1 MQINRLILK
10 NWRNFKAFDARFQ
23 DVSYLLGP
31 NASGKSNL
39 LDVFRFLRDISKPK
53 GGGLQS
59 AVDDRGG
66 IVKVRCL
73 HARNDTEVLI
83 DVYLSDD
90 GDDGDEGGGSWRYVL
105 GFKPEGKGAQ
115 RILVSREQV
124 WEGEQRIINRPDD
137 DDVRDRALLTQTGLE
152 QIAANARFRKLA
164 EFFGNITYLH
174 LVPQLLKFSEQ
185 IGGNRLE
192 NDPFGQGFLD
202 RIARTP
208 EKTRD
213 ARLRKIGEA
222 LSLAVP
228 HFKDLRFVRD
238 EVGRPHLE
246 AMYQHHRPKAGWQTE
261 EQFSDGT
268 LRLIGILWSLL
279 EGSSMLL
286 MEEPEISLNNEVV
299 RQIPV
304 IIDRLQRGRKRKRQ
318 VVISTHSEAML
329 ENKGID
335 GRGVVLLEAAS
346 EGTKGR
352 ALTEDELRRLAVG
365 FSVAEVVLPKT
376 RPETVEQLGLWK

>member
-137 DDVRDRALLTQTGLE
+137 DDVRDRALLTQTRLE

-329 ENKGID
+329 DNKGID
-335 GRGVVLLEAAS
+335 GRGVILLVPAS
-346 EGTKGR
+346 EGSGAR
-352 ALTEDELRRLAVG
+352 GLTDDELQMLVDG
-365 FSVAEVVLPKT
+365 LSVAETILPMT
-376 RPETVEQLGLWK
+376 RPGRVEQLGLWK

>member
-1 MQINRLILK
+1 MQVTRLVLK

-83 DVYLSDD
+83 DVRLSDD
-90 GDDGDEGGGSWRYVL
+90 GDEGEESWRYVL

-115 RILVSREQV
+115 RILVSREEV

-137 DDVRDRALLTQTGLE
+137 DDARDRALLTQTRLE

-202 RIARTP
+202 RIARTS

-228 HFKDLRFVRD
+228 HFRDLRFVRD

-329 ENKGID
+329 DNKGID
-335 GRGVVLLEAAS
+335 GRGVILLVPAS
-346 EGTKGR
+346 EGSGAR
-352 ALTEDELRRLAVG
+352 GLTDDELQMLVDG
-365 FSVAEVVLPKT
+365 LSVAETILPMT
-376 RPETVEQLGLWK
+376 RPQRVEQLGLWK

>member
-39 LDVFRFLRDISKPK
+39 LDVFRFLRDVSKPK

-83 DVYLSDD
+83 DVHLSDD

-137 DDVRDRALLTQTGLE
+137 DDVRDRALLTQTRLE

-329 ENKGID
+329 DNKGID
-335 GRGVVLLEAAS
+335 GRGVILLVPAS
-346 EGTKGR
+346 EGSGAR
-352 ALTEDELRRLAVG
+352 GLTDDELQMLVDG
-365 FSVAEVVLPKT
+365 LSVAETILPMT
-376 RPETVEQLGLWK
+376 RPGRVEQLGLWK

>member
-1 MQINRLILK
+1 MQVTRLVLK

-90 GDDGDEGGGSWRYVL
+90 GDEGGISWRYVL

-115 RILVSREQV
+115 RILVSREEV
-124 WEGEQRIINRPDD
+124 WEGGQRIINRPDD
-137 DDVRDRALLTQTGLE
+137 DDVRDRALLTQTRLE

-304 IIDRLQRGRKRKRQ
+304 IIDRLQRGRKQKRQ

-329 ENKGID
+329 DNKGID
-335 GRGVVLLEAAS
+335 GRGVILLVPES
-346 EGTKGR
+346 EGSGAR
-352 ALTEDELRRLAVG
+352 GLTDDELQMLVDG
-365 FSVAEVVLPKT
+365 LSVAETILPMT
-376 RPETVEQLGLWK
+376 RPQRVEQLGLWK

>member
-1 MQINRLILK
+1 MQVTRLVLK

-83 DVYLSDD
+83 DVRLSDD
-90 GDDGDEGGGSWRYVL
+90 GDEGEESWRYVL

-115 RILVSREQV
+115 RILVSREEV

-137 DDVRDRALLTQTGLE
+137 DDARDRALLTQTRLE

-329 ENKGID
+329 DNKGID
-335 GRGVVLLEAAS
+335 GRGVILLVPAS
-346 EGTKGR
+346 EGSGAR
-352 ALTEDELRRLAVG
+352 GLTDDELQMLVDG
-365 FSVAEVVLPKT
+365 LSVAETILPMT
-376 RPETVEQLGLWK
+376 RPGRVEQLGLWK

>member
-83 DVYLSDD
+83 DVRLSDD
-90 GDDGDEGGGSWRYVL
+90 GDEGEESWRYVL

-115 RILVSREQV
+115 RILVSREEV

-137 DDVRDRALLTQTGLE
+137 DDARDRALLTQTRLE

-202 RIARTP
+202 RIARTS

-228 HFKDLRFVRD
+228 HFRDLRFVRD

-261 EQFSDGT
+261 EQFSDGA

-329 ENKGID
+329 DNKGID
-335 GRGVVLLEAAS
+335 GRGVILLVPAS
-346 EGTKGR
+346 EGSGAR
-352 ALTEDELRRLAVG
+352 GLTDDELQMLVDG
-365 FSVAEVVLPKT
+365 LSVAETILPMT
-376 RPETVEQLGLWK
+376 RPGRVEQLGLWK

>member
-90 GDDGDEGGGSWRYVL
+90 GDEGGISWRYVL

-115 RILVSREQV
+115 RILVSREEV
-124 WEGEQRIINRPDD
+124 WEGGQRIINRPDD
-137 DDVRDRALLTQTGLE
+137 DDVRDRALLTQTRLE

-208 EKTRD
+208 EKARD

-228 HFKDLRFVRD
+228 HFRDLRFVRD

-246 AMYQHHRPKAGWQTE
+246 AMYQHYRPKAGWQTE

-329 ENKGID
+329 DNKGID
-335 GRGVVLLEAAS
+335 GRGVILLVPAS
-346 EGTKGR
+346 EGSGAR
-352 ALTEDELRRLAVG
+352 GLTDDELQMLVDG
-365 FSVAEVVLPKT
+365 LSVAETILPMT
-376 RPETVEQLGLWK
+376 RPGRVEQLGLWK

>member
-90 GDDGDEGGGSWRYVL
+90 GDEGGISWRYVL

-115 RILVSREQV
+115 RILVSREEV
-124 WEGEQRIINRPDD
+124 WEGGQRIINRPDD
-137 DDVRDRALLTQTGLE
+137 DDVRDRALLTQTRLE

-213 ARLRKIGEA
+213 ARLRKIGAA

-228 HFKDLRFVRD
+228 HFRDLRFVRD

-246 AMYQHHRPKAGWQTE
+246 AMYQHYRPKAGWQTE

-329 ENKGID
+329 DNKGID
-335 GRGVVLLEAAS
+335 GRGVILLVPAS
-346 EGTKGR
+346 EGSGAR
-352 ALTEDELRRLAVG
+352 GLTDDELQMLVDG
-365 FSVAEVVLPKT
+365 LSVAETILPMT
-376 RPETVEQLGLWK
+376 RPGRVEQLGLWK

>member
-83 DVYLSDD
+83 DVHLSDD

-137 DDVRDRALLTQTGLE
+137 DDVRDRALLTQTRLE

-213 ARLRKIGEA
+213 TRLRKIGEV

-329 ENKGID
+329 DNKGID
-335 GRGVVLLEAAS
+335 GRGVILLVPAS
-346 EGTKGR
+346 EGSGAR
-352 ALTEDELRRLAVG
+352 GLTDDELQMLVDG
-365 FSVAEVVLPKT
+365 LSVAETILPMT
-376 RPETVEQLGLWK
+376 RPGRVEQLGLWK

>member
-83 DVYLSDD
+83 DVRLSDD
-90 GDDGDEGGGSWRYVL
+90 GDEGEESWRYVL
-105 GFKPEGKGAQ
+105 GFKPEGTGAQ
-115 RILVSREQV
+115 RILVSREEV
-124 WEGEQRIINRPDD
+124 WEGGQRIINRPDD
-137 DDVRDRALLTQTGLE
+137 DDVRDRALLTQTRLE
-152 QIAANARFRKLA
+152 QIAVNARFRKLA

-174 LVPQLLKFSEQ
+174 LIPQLLKFSEQ

-228 HFKDLRFVRD
+228 HFRDLRFVRD

-246 AMYQHHRPKAGWQTE
+246 AMYQHYRPKAGWQTE

-329 ENKGID
+329 DNKGID
-335 GRGVVLLEAAS
+335 GRGVILLVPAS
-346 EGTKGR
+346 EGSGAR
-352 ALTEDELRRLAVG
+352 GLTDDELQMLVDG
-365 FSVAEVVLPKT
+365 LSVAETILPMT
-376 RPETVEQLGLWK
+376 RPGRVEQLGLWK

>member
-1 MQINRLILK
+1 MQVTRLVLK

-90 GDDGDEGGGSWRYVL
+90 GDEGGISWRYVL

-115 RILVSREQV
+115 RILVSREEV

-137 DDVRDRALLTQTGLE
+137 DDVRDRALLTQTRLE

-228 HFKDLRFVRD
+228 HFRDLRFVRD

-329 ENKGID
+329 DNKGID
-335 GRGVVLLEAAS
+335 GRGVILLVPAS
-346 EGTKGR
+346 EGSGAR
-352 ALTEDELRRLAVG
+352 GLTDDELQMLVDG
-365 FSVAEVVLPKT
+365 LSVAETILPMT
-376 RPETVEQLGLWK
+376 RPGRVEQLGLWK

>member
-83 DVYLSDD
+83 DVHLSDD

-137 DDVRDRALLTQTGLE
+137 DDVRDRALLTQTRLE

>member
-83 DVYLSDD
+83 DVHLSDD

-137 DDVRDRALLTQTGLE
+137 DDVRDRALLTQTRLE

-174 LVPQLLKFSEQ
+174 LIPQLLKFSEQ

-228 HFKDLRFVRD
+228 HFRDLRFVRD

-329 ENKGID
+329 DNKGID
-335 GRGVVLLEAAS
+335 GRGVILLVPAS
-346 EGTKGR
+346 EGSGAR
-352 ALTEDELRRLAVG
+352 GLTDDELQMLVDG
-365 FSVAEVVLPKT
+365 LSVAETILPMT
-376 RPETVEQLGLWK
+376 RPGRVEQLGLWK

>member
-83 DVYLSDD
+83 DVHLS
-90 GDDGDEGGGSWRYVL
+90 DDGDEGGISWRYVL

-137 DDVRDRALLTQTGLE
+137 DDVRDRALLTQTRLE

>member
-90 GDDGDEGGGSWRYVL
+90 GDEGGISWRYVL

-115 RILVSREQV
+115 RILVSREEV
-124 WEGEQRIINRPDD
+124 WEGGQRIINRPDD
-137 DDVRDRALLTQTGLE
+137 DDVRDRALLTQTRLE
-152 QIAANARFRKLA
+152 QIAVNARFRKLA

-208 EKTRD
+208 EKARD

-228 HFKDLRFVRD
+228 HFRDLRFVRD

-246 AMYQHHRPKAGWQTE
+246 AMYQHYRPKAGWQTE

-329 ENKGID
+329 DNKGID
-335 GRGVVLLEAAS
+335 GRGVILLVPAS
-346 EGTKGR
+346 EGSGAR
-352 ALTEDELRRLAVG
+352 GLTDDELQMLVDG
-365 FSVAEVVLPKT
+365 LSVAETILPMT
-376 RPETVEQLGLWK
+376 RPGRVEQLGLWK

>member
-90 GDDGDEGGGSWRYVL
+90 GDEGGISWRYVL

-115 RILVSREQV
+115 RILVSREEV
-124 WEGEQRIINRPDD
+124 WEGGQRIINRPDD
-137 DDVRDRALLTQTGLE
+137 DDVRDRTLLTQTRLE
-152 QIAANARFRKLA
+152 QIAVNARFRKLA

-208 EKTRD
+208 EKARD

-228 HFKDLRFVRD
+228 HFRDLRFVRD

-246 AMYQHHRPKAGWQTE
+246 AMYQHYRPKAGWQTE

-329 ENKGID
+329 DNKGID
-335 GRGVVLLEAAS
+335 GRGVILLVPAS
-346 EGTKGR
+346 EGSGAR
-352 ALTEDELRRLAVG
+352 GLTDDELQMLVDG
-365 FSVAEVVLPKT
+365 LSVAETILPMT
-376 RPETVEQLGLWK
+376 RPGRVEQLGLWK

>member
-90 GDDGDEGGGSWRYVL
+90 GDEGGISWRYVL

-115 RILVSREQV
+115 RILVSREEV
-124 WEGEQRIINRPDD
+124 WEGGQRIINRPDD
-137 DDVRDRALLTQTGLE
+137 DDVRDRALLTQTRLE

-228 HFKDLRFVRD
+228 HFRDLRFVRD

-329 ENKGID
+329 DNKGID
-335 GRGVVLLEAAS
+335 GRGVILLVPAS
-346 EGTKGR
+346 EGSGAR
-352 ALTEDELRRLAVG
+352 GLTDDELKMLVDG
-365 FSVAEVVLPKT
+365 LSVAETILPMT
-376 RPETVEQLGLWK
+376 RPGRVEQLGLWK

>member
-1 MQINRLILK
+1 MQVTRLVLK

-83 DVYLSDD
+83 DVRLSDD
-90 GDDGDEGGGSWRYVL
+90 GDEGEESWRYVL

-115 RILVSREQV
+115 RILVSREEV

-137 DDVRDRALLTQTGLE
+137 DDARDRALLTQTRLE

-228 HFKDLRFVRD
+228 HFRDLRFVRD

-329 ENKGID
+329 DNKGID
-335 GRGVVLLEAAS
+335 GRGVILLVPAS
-346 EGTKGR
+346 EGSGAR
-352 ALTEDELRRLAVG
+352 GLTDDELQMLVDG
-365 FSVAEVVLPKT
+365 LSVAETILPMT
-376 RPETVEQLGLWK
+376 RPGRVEQLGLWK

>member
-90 GDDGDEGGGSWRYVL
+90 GDEGGISWRYVL

-115 RILVSREQV
+115 RILVSREEV
-124 WEGEQRIINRPDD
+124 WEGGQRIINRPDD
-137 DDVRDRALLTQTGLE
+137 DDVRDRALLTQTRLE
-152 QIAANARFRKLA
+152 QIAVNARFRKLA

-228 HFKDLRFVRD
+228 HFRDLRFVRD

-329 ENKGID
+329 DNKGID
-335 GRGVVLLEAAS
+335 GRGVILLVPAS
-346 EGTKGR
+346 EGSGAR
-352 ALTEDELRRLAVG
+352 GLTDDELQMLVDG
-365 FSVAEVVLPKT
+365 LSVAETILPMT
-376 RPETVEQLGLWK
+376 RPGRVEQLGLWK

>member
-90 GDDGDEGGGSWRYVL
+90 GDEGGISWRYVL

-115 RILVSREQV
+115 RILVSREEV
-124 WEGEQRIINRPDD
+124 WEGGQRIINRPDD
-137 DDVRDRALLTQTGLE
+137 DDVRDRALLTQTRLE
-152 QIAANARFRKLA
+152 QIAVNARFRKLA

-208 EKTRD
+208 EKARD

-228 HFKDLRFVRD
+228 HFRDLRFVRD

-329 ENKGID
+329 DNKGID
-335 GRGVVLLEAAS
+335 GRGVILLVPAS
-346 EGTKGR
+346 EGSGAR
-352 ALTEDELRRLAVG
+352 GLTDDELQMLVDG
-365 FSVAEVVLPKT
+365 LSVAETILPMT
-376 RPETVEQLGLWK
+376 RPGRVEQLGLWK

>member
-90 GDDGDEGGGSWRYVL
+90 GDEGGISWRYVL

-115 RILVSREQV
+115 RILVSREEV
-124 WEGEQRIINRPDD
+124 WEGGQRIINRPDD
-137 DDVRDRALLTQTGLE
+137 DDVRDRALLTQTRLE

-228 HFKDLRFVRD
+228 HFRDLRFVRD

-261 EQFSDGT
+261 EQFSDGA

-329 ENKGID
+329 DNKGID
-335 GRGVVLLEAAS
+335 GRGVILLVPAS
-346 EGTKGR
+346 EGSGAR
-352 ALTEDELRRLAVG
+352 GLTDDELQMLVDG
-365 FSVAEVVLPKT
+365 LSVAETILPMT
-376 RPETVEQLGLWK
+376 RPGRVEQLGLWK

>member
-90 GDDGDEGGGSWRYVL
+90 GDEGGISWRYVL

-115 RILVSREQV
+115 RILVSREEV

-137 DDVRDRALLTQTGLE
+137 DDVRDRALLTQTRLE
-152 QIAANARFRKLA
+152 QIAVNARFRKLA

-228 HFKDLRFVRD
+228 HFRDLRFVRD

-329 ENKGID
+329 DNKGID
-335 GRGVVLLEAAS
+335 GRGVILLVPAS
-346 EGTKGR
+346 EGSGAR
-352 ALTEDELRRLAVG
+352 GLTDDELQMLVDG
-365 FSVAEVVLPKT
+365 LSVAETILPMT
-376 RPETVEQLGLWK
+376 RPGRVEQLGLWK

>member
-90 GDDGDEGGGSWRYVL
+90 GDEGGGSWRYVL

-137 DDVRDRALLTQTGLE
+137 DDVRDRALLTQTRLE

-329 ENKGID
+329 DNKGID
-335 GRGVVLLEAAS
+335 GRGVILLVPAS
-346 EGTKGR
+346 EGSGAR
-352 ALTEDELRRLAVG
+352 GLTDDELQMLVDG
-365 FSVAEVVLPKT
+365 LSVAETILPMT
-376 RPETVEQLGLWK
+376 RPGRVEQLGLWK

>member
-1 MQINRLILK
+1 MQVTRLVLK

-83 DVYLSDD
+83 DVRLSDD
-90 GDDGDEGGGSWRYVL
+90 GDEGEESWRYVL

-115 RILVSREQV
+115 RILVSREEV

-137 DDVRDRALLTQTGLE
+137 DDARDRALLTQTRLE

-202 RIARTP
+202 RIARTS

-213 ARLRKIGEA
+213 ARLRKIGKA

-228 HFKDLRFVRD
+228 HFRDLRFVRD

-304 IIDRLQRGRKRKRQ
+304 IIDRLQRGRKQKRQ

-329 ENKGID
+329 DNKGID
-335 GRGVVLLEAAS
+335 GRGVILLVPAS
-346 EGTKGR
+346 EGSGAR
-352 ALTEDELRRLAVG
+352 GLTDDELQMLVDG
-365 FSVAEVVLPKT
+365 LSVAETILPMT
-376 RPETVEQLGLWK
+376 RPGRVEQLGLWK

>member
-83 DVYLSDD
+83 DVHLSND

-137 DDVRDRALLTQTGLE
+137 DDVRDRALLTQTRLE

-228 HFKDLRFVRD
+228 HFRDLRFVRD

-329 ENKGID
+329 DNKGID
-335 GRGVVLLEAAS
+335 GRGVILLVPAS
-346 EGTKGR
+346 EGSGAR
-352 ALTEDELRRLAVG
+352 GLTDDELQMLVDG
-365 FSVAEVVLPKT
+365 LSVAETILPMT
-376 RPETVEQLGLWK
+376 RPGRVEQLGLWK

>member
-1 MQINRLILK
+1 MQVTRLVLK

-83 DVYLSDD
+83 DVRLSDD
-90 GDDGDEGGGSWRYVL
+90 GDEGEESWRYVL

-115 RILVSREQV
+115 RILVSREEV

-137 DDVRDRALLTQTGLE
+137 DDARDRALLTQTRLE

-228 HFKDLRFVRD
+228 HFRDLRFVRD

-286 MEEPEISLNNEVV
+286 MEEPEISLNNDVV

-304 IIDRLQRGRKRKRQ
+304 IIDRLQRGRKQKRQ

-329 ENKGID
+329 DNKGID
-335 GRGVVLLEAAS
+335 GRGVILLVPAS
-346 EGTKGR
+346 EGSGAR
-352 ALTEDELRRLAVG
+352 GLTDDELQMLVDG
-365 FSVAEVVLPKT
+365 LSVAETILPMT
-376 RPETVEQLGLWK
+376 RPGRVEQLGLWK

>member
-90 GDDGDEGGGSWRYVL
+90 GDEGGISWRYVL

-115 RILVSREQV
+115 RILVSREEV
-124 WEGEQRIINRPDD
+124 WEGGQRIINRPDD
-137 DDVRDRALLTQTGLE
+137 DDVRDRALLTQTRLE

-228 HFKDLRFVRD
+228 HFRDLRFVRD

-246 AMYQHHRPKAGWQTE
+246 AMYQHYRPKAGWQTE

-329 ENKGID
+329 DNKGID
-335 GRGVVLLEAAS
+335 GRGVILLVPAS
-346 EGTKGR
+346 EGSGAR
-352 ALTEDELRRLAVG
+352 GLTDDELQMLVDG
-365 FSVAEVVLPKT
+365 LSVAETILPMT
-376 RPETVEQLGLWK
+376 RPGRVEQLGLWK

>member
-90 GDDGDEGGGSWRYVL
+90 GDEGGISWRYVL

-115 RILVSREQV
+115 RILVSREEV
-124 WEGEQRIINRPDD
+124 WEGGQRIINRPDD
-137 DDVRDRALLTQTGLE
+137 DDVRDRALLTQTRLE
-152 QIAANARFRKLA
+152 QIAVNARFRKLA

-174 LVPQLLKFSEQ
+174 LVPQLLKF
-185 IGGNRLE
+185 
-192 NDPFGQGFLD
+192 
-202 RIARTP
+202 
-208 EKTRD
+208 
-213 ARLRKIGEA
+213 
-222 LSLAVP
+222 
-228 HFKDLRFVRD
+228 
-238 EVGRPHLE
+238 
-246 AMYQHHRPKAGWQTE
+246 
-261 EQFSDGT
+261 
-268 LRLIGILWSLL
+268 
-279 EGSSMLL
+279 
-286 MEEPEISLNNEVV
+286 
-299 RQIPV
+299 
-304 IIDRLQRGRKRKRQ
+304 
-318 VVISTHSEAML
+318 
-329 ENKGID
+329 
-335 GRGVVLLEAAS
+335 
-346 EGTKGR
+346 
-352 ALTEDELRRLAVG
+352 
-365 FSVAEVVLPKT
+365 
-376 RPETVEQLGLWK
+376 LGLRGSVWVQSGVFG

>member
-90 GDDGDEGGGSWRYVL
+90 GDEGGISWRYVL

-137 DDVRDRALLTQTGLE
+137 DDVRDRALLTQTRLE

>member
-39 LDVFRFLRDISKPK
+39 LDVFGFLRDISKPK

-90 GDDGDEGGGSWRYVL
+90 GDEGGISWRYVL

-137 DDVRDRALLTQTGLE
+137 DDVRDRALLTQTRLE

-329 ENKGID
+329 DNKGID
-335 GRGVVLLEAAS
+335 GRGVILLVPAS
-346 EGTKGR
+346 EGSGAR
-352 ALTEDELRRLAVG
+352 GLTDDELQMLVDG
-365 FSVAEVVLPKT
+365 LSVAETILPMT
-376 RPETVEQLGLWK
+376 RPGRVEQLGLWK

>member
-90 GDDGDEGGGSWRYVL
+90 GDEGGISWRYVL

-115 RILVSREQV
+115 RILVSREEV
-124 WEGEQRIINRPDD
+124 WEGGQRIINRPDD
-137 DDVRDRALLTQTGLE
+137 DDVRDRALLTQTRLE

-228 HFKDLRFVRD
+228 HFRDLRFVRD

-329 ENKGID
+329 DNKGID
-335 GRGVVLLEAAS
+335 GRGVILLVPAS
-346 EGTKGR
+346 EGSGAR
-352 ALTEDELRRLAVG
+352 GLTDDELQMLVDG
-365 FSVAEVVLPKT
+365 LSVAETILPMT
-376 RPETVEQLGLWK
+376 RPGRVEQLGLWK

>member
-59 AVDDRGG
+59 AVDNRGG

-83 DVYLSDD
+83 DVHLS
-90 GDDGDEGGGSWRYVL
+90 DDGDEGGGSWRYVL

-115 RILVSREQV
+115 RILVSREEV
-124 WEGEQRIINRPDD
+124 WEGGQRIINRPDD
-137 DDVRDRALLTQTGLE
+137 DDVRDRALLTQTRLE
-152 QIAANARFRKLA
+152 QIAVNARFRKLA

-228 HFKDLRFVRD
+228 HFRDLRFVRD

-268 LRLIGILWSLL
+268 LRLIGIFWSLL

-329 ENKGID
+329 DNKGID
-335 GRGVVLLEAAS
+335 GRGVILLVPAS
-346 EGTKGR
+346 EGSGAR
-352 ALTEDELRRLAVG
+352 GLTDDELQMLVDG
-365 FSVAEVVLPKT
+365 LSVAETILPMT
-376 RPETVEQLGLWK
+376 RPGRVEQLGLWK

>member
-83 DVYLSDD
+83 DVHLSDD

-137 DDVRDRALLTQTGLE
+137 DDVRDRALLTQTRLE

-329 ENKGID
+329 DNKGID
-335 GRGVVLLEAAS
+335 GRGVILLVPAS
-346 EGTKGR
+346 EGSGAR
-352 ALTEDELRRLAVG
+352 GLTDDELQMLVDG
-365 FSVAEVVLPKT
+365 LSVAETILPMT
-376 RPETVEQLGLWK
+376 RPGRVEQLGLWK

>member
-83 DVYLSDD
+83 DVHLS
-90 GDDGDEGGGSWRYVL
+90 DDGDEGGISWRYVL

-137 DDVRDRALLTQTGLE
+137 DDVRDRALLTQTRLE

-228 HFKDLRFVRD
+228 HFRDLRFVRD

-329 ENKGID
+329 DNKGID
-335 GRGVVLLEAAS
+335 GRGVILLVPAS
-346 EGTKGR
+346 EGSGAR
-352 ALTEDELRRLAVG
+352 GLTDDELQMLVDG
-365 FSVAEVVLPKT
+365 LSVAETILPMT
-376 RPETVEQLGLWK
+376 RPGRVEQLGLWK

>member
-83 DVYLSDD
+83 DVHLSDD

-137 DDVRDRALLTQTGLE
+137 DDVRDRALLTQTRLE

-228 HFKDLRFVRD
+228 HFRDLRFVRD

-246 AMYQHHRPKAGWQTE
+246 AMYQHYRPKAGWQTE

-329 ENKGID
+329 DNKGID
-335 GRGVVLLEAAS
+335 GRGVILLVPAS
-346 EGTKGR
+346 EGSGAR
-352 ALTEDELRRLAVG
+352 GLTDDELQMLVDG
-365 FSVAEVVLPKT
+365 LSVAETILPMT
-376 RPETVEQLGLWK
+376 RPGRVEQLGLWK

>member
-10 NWRNFKAFDARFQ
+10 KWRNFKAFDARFQ

-90 GDDGDEGGGSWRYVL
+90 GDEGGISWRYVL

-115 RILVSREQV
+115 RILVSREEV
-124 WEGEQRIINRPDD
+124 WEGGQRIINRPDD
-137 DDVRDRALLTQTGLE
+137 DDVRDRALLTQTRLE
-152 QIAANARFRKLA
+152 QIAVNARFRKLA

-208 EKTRD
+208 EKARD

-228 HFKDLRFVRD
+228 HFRDLRFVRD

-246 AMYQHHRPKAGWQTE
+246 AMYQHYRPKAGWQTE

-329 ENKGID
+329 DNKGID
-335 GRGVVLLEAAS
+335 GRGVILLVPAS
-346 EGTKGR
+346 EGSGAR
-352 ALTEDELRRLAVG
+352 GLTDDELQMLVDG
-365 FSVAEVVLPKT
+365 LSVAETILPMT
-376 RPETVEQLGLWK
+376 RPGRVEQLGLWK

>member
-1 MQINRLILK
+1 MQVTRLVLK

-83 DVYLSDD
+83 DVRLSDD
-90 GDDGDEGGGSWRYVL
+90 GDEGEESWRYVL

-115 RILVSREQV
+115 RILVSREEV

-137 DDVRDRALLTQTGLE
+137 DDARDRALLTQTRLE

-202 RIARTP
+202 RIARTS

-228 HFKDLRFVRD
+228 HFRDLRFVRD

>member
-10 NWRNFKAFDARFQ
+10 NWCNFKAFDARFQ

-83 DVYLSDD
+83 DVHLSDD

-137 DDVRDRALLTQTGLE
+137 DDVRDRALLTQTRLE

-222 LSLAVP
+222 LSLAIP

>member
-90 GDDGDEGGGSWRYVL
+90 GDEGGISWRYVL

-137 DDVRDRALLTQTGLE
+137 DDVRDRALLTQTRLE

-329 ENKGID
+329 DNKGID
-335 GRGVVLLEAAS
+335 GRGVILLVPAS
-346 EGTKGR
+346 EGSGAR
-352 ALTEDELRRLAVG
+352 GLTDDELQMLVDG
-365 FSVAEVVLPKT
+365 LSVAETILPMT
-376 RPETVEQLGLWK
+376 RPGRVEQLGLWK

>member
-90 GDDGDEGGGSWRYVL
+90 GDEGRISWRYVL

-115 RILVSREQV
+115 RILVSREEV
-124 WEGEQRIINRPDD
+124 WEGGQRIINRPDD
-137 DDVRDRALLTQTGLE
+137 DDVRDRALLTQTRLE
-152 QIAANARFRKLA
+152 QIAVNARFRKLA

-208 EKTRD
+208 EKARD

-228 HFKDLRFVRD
+228 HFRDLRFVRD

-246 AMYQHHRPKAGWQTE
+246 AMYQHYRPKAGWQTE

-329 ENKGID
+329 DNKGID
-335 GRGVVLLEAAS
+335 GRGVILLVPAS
-346 EGTKGR
+346 EGSGAR
-352 ALTEDELRRLAVG
+352 GLTDDELQMLVDG
-365 FSVAEVVLPKT
+365 LSVAETILPMT
-376 RPETVEQLGLWK
+376 RPGRVEQLGLWK